1 MAGGW
6 ATDGAVNEQIE
17 VSTEE
22 ALARMRLRNR
32 RGGES
37 RRDCVDC
44 GEPIPE
50 ARRQAQPGV
59 TLCIACQTE
68 ADRARR
74 PAAAMNRRASKDSLL
89 K

>member
-17 VSTEE
+17 VSTQE
-22 ALARMRLRNR
+22 ALARMRFRNR
-32 RGGES
+32 HGGES
-37 RRDCVDC
+37 LAECADC

-50 ARRQAQPGV
+50 ARRLAQPGV
-59 TLCIACQTE
+59 TLCITCQTE

>member
-32 RGGES
+32 VGGES
-37 RRDCVDC
+37 LAECADC
-44 GEPIPE
+44 G
-50 ARRQAQPGV
+50 
-59 TLCIACQTE
+59 
-68 ADRARR
+68 
-74 PAAAMNRRASKDSLL
+74 
-89 K
+89 

>member
-37 RRDCVDC
+37 LAECADC
-44 GEPIPE
+44 GDPIPE
-50 ARRQAQPGV
+50 ARRRAVPGV
-59 TLCIACQTE
+59 TLCVACQSE
-68 ADRARR
+68 ADRRFVPGAGI
-74 PAAAMNRRASKDSLL
+74 NRRGSKDSQLR
-89 K
+89 

>member
-6 ATDGAVNEQIE
+6 ASDGAVNEQIE
-17 VSTEE
+17 VSTAE

-32 RGGES
+32 AGGRGLS
-37 RRDCVDC
+37 DCADC

-50 ARRQAQPGV
+50 ARRRAQPGV
-59 TLCIACQTE
+59 TLCVPCQTE

-74 PAAAMNRRASKDSLL
+74 PVGGMNRRASKDSLL

>member
-22 ALARMRLRNR
+22 ALARMRLRLR
-32 RGGES
+32 KGGES
-37 RRDCVDC
+37 LTECADC

-50 ARRQAQPGV
+50 ARRRAQPGV
-59 TLCIACQTE
+59 TLCIACQAE
-68 ADRARR
+68 ADRAHR
-74 PAAAMNRRASKDSLL
+74 PAATMNRRASKDSLL

>member
-6 ATDGAVNEQIE
+6 ASDGAVNEQIE

-32 RGGES
+32 VGGES
-37 RRDCVDC
+37 LAECADC
-44 GEPIPE
+44 GEPIPQ
-50 ARRQAQPGV
+50 ARRRAQPGV
-59 TLCIACQTE
+59 RLCVPCQTE
-68 ADRARR
+68 ADRALR
-74 PAAAMNRRASKDSLL
+74 PTGGMNRRASKDSLL

>member
-17 VSTEE
+17 VSTTE

-37 RRDCVDC
+37 LTECADC

-50 ARRQAQPGV
+50 ARRQAVPGV
-59 TLCIACQTE
+59 RRCVACQE
-68 ADRARR
+68 AHDGEGEDGAGY
-74 PAAAMNRRASKDSLL
+74 NRRGSKDSQLR
-89 K
+89 

>member
-6 ATDGAVNEQIE
+6 ASDGAVNEQIE

-32 RGGES
+32 VGGES
-37 RRDCVDC
+37 LAECADC

-50 ARRQAQPGV
+50 ARRRSQAGV
-59 TLCIACQTE
+59 RLCVACQSE
-68 ADRARR
+68 ADRALR
-74 PAAAMNRRASKDSLL
+74 PIGGINRRASKDSLL

>member
-6 ATDGAVNEQIE
+6 ATDDAVNQQIE

-32 RGGES
+32 TGGES
-37 RRDCVDC
+37 LAECADC

-50 ARRQAQPGV
+50 ARRRAQPGV
-59 TLCIACQTE
+59 TLCVACQSE
-68 ADRARR
+68 ADRLRR
-74 PAAAMNRRASKDSLL
+74 PSGGMNRRASKDSLL